1 VTAQLGLRHFLLL
14 REIPQKV
21 QKLAAHRS
29 LASGVVGRIGPV
41 PVGSPNTSASIYL
54 SRF

>member
-1 VTAQLGLRHFLLL
+1 VPQNGQL

-29 LASGVVGRIGPV
+29 LASGDVG
-41 PVGSPNTSASIYL
+41 
-54 SRF
+54 